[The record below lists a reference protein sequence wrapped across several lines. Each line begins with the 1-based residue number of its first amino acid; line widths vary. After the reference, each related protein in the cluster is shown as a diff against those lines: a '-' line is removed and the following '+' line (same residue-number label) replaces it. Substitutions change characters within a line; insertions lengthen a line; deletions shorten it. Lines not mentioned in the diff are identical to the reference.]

1 MPISNWG
8 RTASILLI
16 LFLSAGFFIIILP
29 LGMPEVV
36 QAALLTLLS
45 SGGFA
50 TAFAAWYADGK
61 SMYLVAGTAG
71 SALLLAAAVL
81 LFSPFI

>member
-1 MPISNWG
+1 
-8 RTASILLI
+8 
-16 LFLSAGFFIIILP
+16 
-29 LGMPEVV
+29 MPEVV